1 MNLKSEKRKLFF
13 LMKNYNFSQRLN
25 DLSLYIDILICKYDD
40 IQSNTF
46 LNDFKNELN
55 TNINSSNLGQN
66 LFYSENLNLITDL
79 CDYFQNPQEVLLKN
93 QLQHIHKEITIIK
106 QQIAMN
112 TEHLNTISHSLDE
125 IIKNQQLK
133 L

>member
-46 LNDFKNELN
+46 LNDFFALF
-55 TNINSSNLGQN
+55 NILSVICLYHFSFFIFVGASPFFSRFCIEWFSYGIAI
-66 LFYSENLNLITDL
+66 LFFL
-79 CDYFQNPQEVLLKN
+79 P
-93 QLQHIHKEITIIK
+93 
-106 QQIAMN
+106 
-112 TEHLNTISHSLDE
+112 
-125 IIKNQQLK
+125 
-133 L
+133 

>member
-46 LNDFKNELN
+46 LNDFKN
-55 TNINSSNLGQN
+55 
-66 LFYSENLNLITDL
+66 
-79 CDYFQNPQEVLLKN
+79 
-93 QLQHIHKEITIIK
+93 
-106 QQIAMN
+106 
-112 TEHLNTISHSLDE
+112 
-125 IIKNQQLK
+125 
-133 L
+133 

>member
-112 TEHLNTISHSLDE
+112 TEH
-125 IIKNQQLK
+125 
-133 L
+133 